1 MQIFL
6 NKLSKVFNQVK
17 KYYNELRKC
26 KKRGENWEEQGL
38 QGSQGAGIDSEIVIF
53 TEGFL

>member
-17 KYYNELRKC
+17 KYYNGVRNCE
-26 KKRGENWEEQGL
+26 KRGRNGRNRGHKGHKGHKGRRGGQM
-38 QGSQGAGIDSEIVIF
+38 VK
-53 TEGFL
+53 